1 MDYKRIQDQNRNR
14 QMAQKINN
22 RTGSAKGLSQKFD
35 SGILSGIKP
44 GNIGEINNVIWPFSF
59 VFSSQDVNPGQS
71 VINSFSVT
79 QEAGFIMRSMTKQV
93 YLKDTITGFYTYI
106 DPFAVSESV
115 NSANGLSFTLKD
127 AQSSREFN
135 GRAAQDIDTL
145 GNANFPTFYPSTVF
159 LLPNQ
164 TMQILFTNNH
174 PTNVYRPYVVVSG
187 YRIRV
192 ADAQNIL
199 STVTG

>member
-1 MDYKRIQDQNRNR
+1 MDNQRIREQNRNR
-14 QMAQKINN
+14 QMAQKLAQKS
-22 RTGSAKGLSQKFD
+22 GAKGLEQKFD
-35 SGILSGIKP
+35 HGILSGFRP
-44 GNIGEINNVIWPFSF
+44 GNIGDINQVIWPFSF
-59 VFSSQDVNPGQS
+59 VFSSQDVNPGSS

-93 YLKDTITGFYTYI
+93 YLKDGFGFYTYI
-106 DPFAVSESV
+106 DPYAVSEST

-135 GRAAQDIDTL
+135 GRAAQDIDTI
-145 GNANFPTFYPSTVF
+145 GNANFPTMYPSSIF

-174 PTNVYRPYVVVSG
+174 PTNIYRPFVVVSG

-192 ADAQNIL
+192 SDAQKIL